1 VLIDWFTVG
10 AQIVNFL
17 ILVVLLK
24 KFLYGPITQTM
35 AAREAKIK
43 DQLAVAASRQ
53 QAATAEE
60 AAVHQRL
67 QELEDKR
74 QALAAQVKA
83 EVEDQKKALLEEAR
97 KEVEQNR
104 QGWLE
109 TLEREKTALA
119 QSLKERL
126 GYQVFALARLILR
139 ELGDTSLEKHFI
151 EVFLKK
157 LQELKP
163 KDQQV
168 FRESLAESA
177 GKAVVAS
184 VFDLEEEDRARIGA
198 AVQAQFGS
206 EVTLRFETDP
216 GLIMGIEVRTL
227 ARKLSWATEGCLQN
241 LEERLGET
249 FTGFP
254 KEKLHDK

>member
-10 AQIVNFL
+10 AQIINFL

-24 KFLYGPITQTM
+24 KFLYGPITQAM
-35 AAREAKIK
+35 AAREAKVK
-43 DQLAVAASRQ
+43 AQLAEAESSR
-53 QAATAEE
+53 QAATEEE

-83 EVEDQKKALLEEAR
+83 EVEDQKKALLEKAR
-97 KEVEQNR
+97 QEVEQYR
-104 QGWLE
+104 QGWLQ
-109 TLEREKTALA
+109 TLEREKTAMA
-119 QSLKERL
+119 QSLKGRV

-139 ELGDTSLEKHFI
+139 ELGDTSLEKHVI

-163 KDQQV
+163 EDRQV
-168 FRESLAESA
+168 FRESLLES
-177 GKAVVAS
+177 GGEAVVAS
-184 VFDLEEEDRARIGA
+184 AFDLEEEDRTRIGA
-198 AVQAQFGS
+198 AVQAQFGT
-206 EVTLRFETDP
+206 EVTLRFETDQT
-216 GLIMGIEVRTL
+216 LIMGIEVKTL
-227 ARKLSWATEGCLQN
+227 ARKLSWATEGCLHN

-249 FTGFP
+249 FISFP
-254 KEKLHDK
+254 KETPHEE